1 MTYVIQYDPAAIDTD
16 YTPRGGC
23 AELVYSHDREVIA
36 EGPAETGKTLAA
48 CWKLHLTASKYPR
61 SQWSIVRKT
70 QKSVYGSVLQTWQRV
85 IDGAPVVPYG
95 GEKPEKYTY
104 ANGAVVWIGG
114 MDNPDKV
121 LSSERDGVYVNQA
134 EELTADDW
142 EKITT
147 RTTGR
152 GSVVPFAQ
160 AFGDCNPGGSKHWI
174 RDRARDGKLRLIR
187 TQHQDNPTLYMEGGE
202 LTDQGRRTMEA
213 LDGLTGVRRK
223 RLKEG
228 IWATAEGAV
237 YDIFDAAVH
246 VREQDRARYRRYR
259 LVMDEGYTNP
269 AVILVIGEDGDG
281 RRHVFA
287 EYYRRGVLQGEVIT
301 QALAMGKEYGTRLAY
316 VDEAAAG
323 LIADLMNNR
332 MDAHGAKGRV
342 LDGIYAVQNALK
354 VQGDGRPRLT
364 VDPSCVNTIN
374 EFESYEWKPE
384 KDEPKKENDH
394 AMDAV
399 RYDFAVDGPV
409 ELPKAQPTQAS
420 KWLADGDNVGWSK
433 KY

>member
-1 MTYVIQYDPAAIDTD
+1 
-16 YTPRGGC
+16 
-23 AELVYSHDREVIA
+23 
-36 EGPAETGKTLAA
+36 
-48 CWKLHLTASKYPR
+48 
-61 SQWSIVRKT
+61 
-70 QKSVYGSVLQTWQRV
+70 
-85 IDGAPVVPYG
+85 
-95 GEKPEKYTY
+95 
-104 ANGAVVWIGG
+104 
-114 MDNPDKV
+114 
-121 LSSERDGVYVNQA
+121 VYVNQA

-152 GSVVPFAQ
+152 GSVVPYAQ

-174 RDRARDGKLRLIR
+174 RDRARSGKLRLIR
-187 TQHQDNPTLYMEGGE
+187 TTHRDNPTLYTEAGE
-202 LTDQGRRTMEA
+202 LTEQGRRTMEA

-237 YDIFDAAVH
+237 YDMFDAAVH
-246 VREQDRARYRRYR
+246 VVEHNPAHFRRFR

-281 RRHVFA
+281 RRHIFA
-287 EYYRRGVLQGEVIT
+287 EWYERNRLQSEVIA
-301 QALAMGKEYGTRLAY
+301 QSKKMGAAYNTRRAF

-323 LIADLMNNR
+323 LIADMLNQG
-332 MDAHGAKGRV
+332 MDAQGAKGRV

-354 VQGDGRPRLT
+354 VQGDGLPRLT
-364 VDPSCVNTIN
+364 VDPSCINTIN

-399 RYDFAVDGPV
+399 RYDFAVDPPL
-409 ELPKAQPTQAS
+409 ELPKAQPQQKS
-420 KWLADGDNVGWSK
+420 KWLTDGDNTGWAK